1 MILNNTKY
9 SLLYSE
15 DEAGVREMVVEYL
28 EDYFST
34 IYVAKNGKQALE
46 FYELYHPDIIIT
58 DIKMPKM
65 NGLELA
71 VAIRKQN
78 KEIPIIITTAYTT
91 TEYFLQAIELNL
103 VKYLLKPVEEE
114 NLQEALTSAM
124 ERLETSHGST
134 IQLSQGY
141 TFDMFSKIL
150 THKEELIS
158 LTIKQ
163 RDFLYLLLKN
173 QEREV
178 SYDAIEHY
186 VWKDKI
192 MSDSALRSLVHDLRK
207 ILHRDSIQ
215 NVSKIGYQINLNG

>member
-1 MILNNTKY
+1 MLNNTKY
-9 SLLYSE
+9 NLLYSE

-28 EDYFST
+28 EEYFST

-46 FYELYHPDIIIT
+46 LYELYHPDIIIT

-91 TEYFLQAIELNL
+91 TEYLLQAIELNL

-134 IQLSQGY
+134 IQLSQCY
-141 TFDMFSKIL
+141 IFDMFSKIL
-150 THKEELIS
+150 TQNKKVIA
-158 LTIKQ
+158 LTVKQ

-173 QEREV
+173 KEREV
-178 SYDAIEHY
+178 SYDTIQHY
-186 VWKDKI
+186 VWKDKT
-192 MSDSALRSLVHDLRK
+192 MSDTALRSLVYDLRNIIHK
-207 ILHRDSIQ
+207 NIVQ

>member
-1 MILNNTKY
+1 MLNNTKY
-9 SLLYSE
+9 SLLYCE
-15 DEAGVREMVVEYL
+15 DETDIREMVIEYL
-28 EDYFST
+28 EDCFST
-34 IYVAKNGKQALE
+34 IYVAKNGRQALE

-91 TEYFLQAIELNL
+91 TEYLLQAIELNL
-103 VKYLLKPVEEE
+103 VKYLLKPIEEK

-124 ERLETSHGST
+124 ERLETTHGST
-134 IQLSQGY
+134 IQLSEDY
-141 TFDMFSKIL
+141 TFNMFSKIL

-158 LTIKQ
+158 LTVKQ
-163 RDFLYLLLKN
+163 RDFLYLLLKYKT
-173 QEREV
+173 REV
-178 SYDAIEHY
+178 SYDNIQHY

-192 MSDSALRSLVHDLRK
+192 MSGSALRSLVYELRTIIHK
-207 ILHRDSIQ
+207 EIVQ
-215 NVSKIGYQINLNG
+215 NVSKIGYKINLNG

>member
-1 MILNNTKY
+1 MLNNTKY

-15 DEAGVREMVVEYL
+15 DEADIREMVVEYL
-28 EDYFST
+28 EDCFST
-34 IYVAKNGKQALE
+34 IYVAKNGEQALE

-91 TEYFLQAIELNL
+91 TKYLLQAIELNL
-103 VKYLLKPVEEE
+103 VKYLLKPVEEK

-134 IQLSQGY
+134 IQFSKGY

-150 THKEELIS
+150 THKAELIS

-163 RDFLYLLLKN
+163 RDFLYLLLKHK
-173 QEREV
+173 QREV
-178 SYDAIEHY
+178 SYESIQHY

-192 MSDSALRSLVHDLRK
+192 MSDAALRSLVYDLRTLIHK
-207 ILHRDSIQ
+207 NIVQ
-215 NVSKIGYQINLNG
+215 NVSKIGYKINLDG

>member
-1 MILNNTKY
+1 MLNNTKY
-9 SLLYSE
+9 NLLYSE

-28 EDYFST
+28 EEYFAN
-34 IYVAKNGKQALE
+34 IYVGKNGQEALDL
-46 FYELYHPDIIIT
+46 YELYHPDIIIT

-78 KEIPIIITTAYTT
+78 SEIPIIITTAYTT
-91 TEYFLQAIELNL
+91 TEYLLQAVELNL
-103 VKYLLKPVEEE
+103 VKYLIKPIEE
-114 NLQEALTSAM
+114 NNLEEALTSAM
-124 ERLETSHGST
+124 ERLETLHGST
-134 IQLSQGY
+134 IQLFQDY
-141 TFDMFSKIL
+141 KFDMFSKIL
-150 THKEELIS
+150 TQNAKLIS

-173 QEREV
+173 REV
-178 SYDAIEHY
+178 AVSYSAIQHY

-192 MSDSALRSLVHDLRK
+192 MSDPALRSLVYDLRIIIHK
-207 ILHRDSIQ
+207 NIVQ

>member
-1 MILNNTKY
+1 MFNNTKY
-9 SLLYSE
+9 SLLYCE
-15 DEAGVREMVVEYL
+15 DEEDIREMVVEYL
-28 EDYFST
+28 EDCFST
-34 IYVAKNGKQALE
+34 IYVAKDGKEALE

-71 VAIRKQN
+71 VAIRKEN

-91 TEYFLQAIELNL
+91 TKYLLHAVELNL
-103 VKYLLKPVEEE
+103 VKYLLKPIEEE

-124 ERLETSHGST
+124 ERLETAHGSS
-134 IQLSQGY
+134 IQLSEDY

-150 THKEELIS
+150 THKAKLIS

-163 RDFLYLLLKN
+163 RDFLYLLLKHK
-173 QEREV
+173 QREV
-178 SYDAIEHY
+178 SYKSIQHY
-186 VWKDKI
+186 VWKDKV
-192 MSDSALRSLVHDLRK
+192 MSDSALRSLVYDLRTIIHK
-207 ILHRDSIQ
+207 NIVQ

>member
-1 MILNNTKY
+1 MLTNTKY
-9 SLLYSE
+9 SLLYCE
-15 DEAGVREMVVEYL
+15 DEADIREMVIEYL

-34 IYVAKNGKQALE
+34 IYVAKNGKEALE
-46 FYELYHPDIIIT
+46 LYELYHPDIIIT

-71 VAIRKQN
+71 VAIREQN
-78 KEIPIIITTAYTT
+78 KKIPIIITTAYTT
-91 TEYFLQAIELNL
+91 TEYLLHAIELNL
-103 VKYLLKPVEEE
+103 VKYLLKPIEEK

-124 ERLETSHGST
+124 ERLETSDGST

-163 RDFLYLLLKN
+163 RDFLYLLLQHKK
-173 QEREV
+173 REV
-178 SYDAIEHY
+178 SYETIQHD

-192 MSDSALRSLVHDLRK
+192 MSDAALRSLVYDLRTIIHK
-207 ILHRDSIQ
+207 NIVQ
-215 NVSKIGYQINLNG
+215 NVSKIGYKINLNG